1 MILISAVTALF
12 FLFKAGHKH
21 NCTVQHWSKQEQAD
35 KAGSDGMRL
44 CSTELRLVFFWELVK
59 NEKSQAQNWTEVSVW
74 QKQIDRRSRWIQYWL
89 IRWIL
94 RDSWALPN
102 TAHPLQLN
110 PYKIPTPNTKLHIL
124 KGTESH
130 TKVHHWNTS
139 CNTNIEN

>member
-1 MILISAVTALF
+1 MILISAVTPLF
-12 FLFKAGHKH
+12 FSFLSW
-21 NCTVQHWSKQEQAD
+21 TQAQLYRTTLIKTRTSRQSWFRWD
-35 KAGSDGMRL
+35 EIVFNRI
-44 CSTELRLVFFWELVK
+44 TFFFFWELVK

-94 RDSWALPN
+94 WDSWALPN

-124 KGTESH
+124 KGTKSH

-139 CNTNIEN
+139 CNTNNEN